1 MRRIDS
7 RFIAARRF
15 HRGFSL
21 IELVTVIT
29 LLGIV
34 AVAIAGPTL
43 SYMSKIRSRSAA
55 TRILADI
62 RYIQRHAMNSRLRTW
77 IVFSTASNNYRLY
90 AETSPGAGK
99 ATRAALTHPLNQ
111 TSGAVQFGSGSNL
124 AVSITAVN
132 INTTSEIE
140 FDSWGKPYDGNSVG
154 LTANGTITLS
164 NGVTLTV
171 YPTSG
176 LVEQAG

>member
-1 MRRIDS
+1 MKPTSPHLISGRPR
-7 RFIAARRF
+7 
-15 HRGFSL
+15 RGFSL
-21 IELVTVIT
+21 VELVSVIALT
-29 LLGIV
+29 GVI

-43 SYMSKIRSRSAA
+43 GYMSKIRSRSAA

-62 RYIQRHAMNSRLRTW
+62 RYVQRHAMNSRLRTW
-77 IVFSTASNNYRLY
+77 IVFSTGSNNYRLY

-99 ATRAALTHPLNQ
+99 GTRTALTHPLNQ
-111 TSGAVQFGSGSNL
+111 SNSAVQFGSGTNL
-124 AVSITAVN
+124 AVNITAVN
-132 INTTSEIE
+132 INSTSEIE
-140 FDSWGKPYDGNSVG
+140 FDSWGKPYDGNSVA

-171 YPTSG
+171 SPVSG

>member
-1 MRRIDS
+1 MRAYAS
-7 RFIAARRF
+7 RSTGSRRR
-15 HRGFSL
+15 RGFSL

-29 LLGIV
+29 LLGVV
-34 AVAIAGPTL
+34 AVAIAGPTM

-62 RYIQRHAMNSRLRTW
+62 RYVQRHAMNSRLRTW
-77 IVFSTASNNYRLY
+77 VVFNTAGNNYTLY

-99 ATRAALTHPLNQ
+99 GTRAALTHPLSQSN
-111 TSGAVQFGSGSNL
+111 GAVQFGSGTNL

-132 INTTSEIE
+132 INSTAEIE
-140 FDSWGKPYDGNSVG
+140 FDSWGKPYDGNSVA
-154 LTANGTITLS
+154 LAANGTITLS

-171 YPTSG
+171 YPISG
-176 LVEQAG
+176 FVEQAG